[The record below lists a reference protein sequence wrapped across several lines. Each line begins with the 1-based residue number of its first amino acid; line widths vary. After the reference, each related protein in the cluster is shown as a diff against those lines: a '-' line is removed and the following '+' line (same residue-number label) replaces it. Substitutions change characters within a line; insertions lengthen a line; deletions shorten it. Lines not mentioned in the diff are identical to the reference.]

1 MSIVYDSAQ
10 ALLHMHTNGFVH
22 RNLQPCNM
30 FLYKKSGCIF
40 QPVFFQSGKSTQNSI
55 RKAKKEK
62 PFLYEDLKMF
72 EQFVK
77 QILEVVTVDL
87 ACSAVDLI
95 ITYLIEMIRVARIT
109 CEQ

>member
-1 MSIVYDSAQ
+1 MVLYIATFNP
-10 ALLHMHTNGFVH
+10 ATCFCIK
-22 RNLQPCNM
+22 NLVAFFSQ
-30 FLYKKSGCIF
+30 F
-40 QPVFFQSGKSTQNSI
+40 FFQSEKSTQNSI
-55 RKAKKEK
+55 WRAKKEK

-77 QILEVVTVDL
+77 QILEVVTLDL

-95 ITYLIEMIRVARIT
+95 ITYFIEMIRVARIT